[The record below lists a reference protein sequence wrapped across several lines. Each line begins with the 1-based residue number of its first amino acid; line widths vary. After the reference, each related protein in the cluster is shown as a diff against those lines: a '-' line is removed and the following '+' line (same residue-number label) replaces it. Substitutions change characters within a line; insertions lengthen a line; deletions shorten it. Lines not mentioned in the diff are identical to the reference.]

1 MRITPL
7 TRPTGASPPI
17 RAGRWCQRPS
27 PRRRSSRSPD
37 SPAIVEMAA
46 PALVFRQ
53 LSAARP
59 EVGDG
64 GGRAPRSPAAGR
76 CSVVAHRAGP
86 DRCATDCRH
95 LATLA
100 APALPPVGQRPGAF
114 GGFPIT
120 FIRHNDVRRGQLIA
134 EVVVADGSFIQQL
147 AGIEDA
153 QGGAQIDPGS
163 YTAAVRISRICFGWP
178 KPVGSISRRSG
189 LPRRSRC
196 SAQPASAGH

>member
-1 MRITPL
+1 MAVGVL
-7 TRPTGASPPI
+7 
-17 RAGRWCQRPS
+17 RARRQRGGVPS
-27 PRRRSSRSPD
+27 WLIEQGQID
-37 SPAIVEMAA
+37 I
-46 PALVFRQ
+46 AL
-53 LSAARP
+53 
-59 EVGDG
+59 
-64 GGRAPRSPAAGR
+64 
-76 CSVVAHRAGP
+76 
-86 DRCATDCRH
+86 DCRH

-153 QGGAQIDPGS
+153 QRGAQIDPGS

-189 LPRRSRC
+189 LPWRSRVFSPTC
-196 SAQPASAGH
+196 IGRPLTQHHAAAGDL